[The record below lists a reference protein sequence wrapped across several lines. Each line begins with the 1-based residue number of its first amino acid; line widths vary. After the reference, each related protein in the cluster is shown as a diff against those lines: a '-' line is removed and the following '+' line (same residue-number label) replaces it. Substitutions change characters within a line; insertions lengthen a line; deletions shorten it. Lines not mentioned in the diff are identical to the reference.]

1 MPLSRRRFLT
11 TAALATL
18 GFPALVRARNL
29 NSRLQVV
36 TVGCDGKGFDDIKEI
51 GSHPG
56 VQYVGFCDIDAGRF
70 GHAAAAYPGVPHH
83 ADFRAMFAQLGEGF
97 DAAVVSTPDHM
108 HALPALTAMRMKK
121 HVYLQKP
128 LAHSIEEARRLR
140 LEAAQHGV
148 RTQMG
153 NQIHS
158 RSEYR
163 TAVRLIQEGRIG
175 KVRATHSWLT
185 NKGNGY
191 TKLTTR
197 PAAGPVPP
205 GLAWDLWL
213 GVAAARPYAPTVYHP
228 FNWRDWLD
236 FGNGTLGDFGCHLLD
251 PIFTALKLGAPTHV
265 QAESTGLN
273 PETWCEQETVHWTF
287 PATPFTAA
295 EGVTVHWYDGGR
307 LPDPALAHLP
317 PGRSLPTN
325 GSIFVGEQGSLVL
338 PHVGMPALYPE
349 ETFGLNLS
357 PGELSR
363 RQRRLDAGEKDDR
376 AVAAIKPSDHR
387 NHYHDWVDAAMQGH
401 ETTANFAYA
410 GPLTEAV
417 LLGTVAARFSGQRL
431 KWDAPGLRIANHA
444 GADAFVRKAYRDGWK
459 P

>member
-1 MPLSRRRFLT
+1 MSLTRRRFLT
-11 TAALATL
+11 TAAVATL

-36 TVGCDGKGFDDIKEI
+36 AIGCDGKGFDDIKEI
-51 GSHPG
+51 GTHPA
-56 VQYVGFCDIDAGRF
+56 VRFVGFCDVDAGRF
-70 GHAAAAYPGVPHH
+70 HQADAAYPGIPHH
-83 ADFRAMFAQLGEGF
+83 ADFRAMFARLGEGF
-97 DAAVVSTPDHM
+97 DAAIVSTPDHM
-108 HALPALTAMRMKK
+108 HALPALTAMRLKK

-128 LAHSIEEARRLR
+128 LAHSVEEARWLR
-140 LEAAQHGV
+140 LEATRHGV

-175 KVRATHSWLT
+175 KVTATHSWLT

-197 PAAGPVPP
+197 PTPGPVPP

-213 GVAAARPYAPTVYHP
+213 GTAAARPYAPTVYHP

-236 FGNGTLGDFGCHLLD
+236 FGSGTLGDFGCHLLD
-251 PIFTALKLGAPTHV
+251 PIFTALRLGAPTHV
-265 QAESTGLN
+265 RAESSGVH
-273 PETWCEQETVHWTF
+273 PETWCEQETVRWTF
-287 PATPFTAA
+287 PATPFTVA
-295 EGVTVHWYDGGR
+295 EGVTLHWYDGGR
-307 LPDPALAHLP
+307 VPDLALARMPAGRGLP
-317 PGRSLPTN
+317 AN
-325 GSIFVGEQGSLVL
+325 GSIIVGEQGSLVL

-349 ETFGLNLS
+349 ETFGVNLS
-357 PGELSR
+357 PGELAR
-363 RQRRLDAGEKDDR
+363 RRRRLESGETDDR
-376 AVAAIKPSDHR
+376 KIADLRPAGHR
-387 NHYHDWVDAAMQGH
+387 NHYHDWVDAALGGP

-417 LLGTVAARFSGQRL
+417 LLGTIAARFSGEQL
-431 KWDAPGLRIANHA
+431 VWDAPGLRIANHA
-444 GADAFVRKAYRDGWK
+444 AADAFVRKAYRDGWK

>member
-1 MPLSRRRFLT
+1 MNLTRRRFLT
-11 TAALATL
+11 TAAVATL
-18 GFPALVRARNL
+18 GFPALVRARDL

-36 TVGCDGKGFDDIKEI
+36 AVGCDGKGFDDIKEI
-51 GSHPG
+51 GSHRD
-56 VQYVGFCDIDAGRF
+56 VAFVGFCDVDAERF
-70 GHAAAAYPGVPHH
+70 RHADAAFPGVPHH
-83 ADFRAMFAQLGEGF
+83 ADFRAMFAQLGDRF
-97 DAAVVSTPDHM
+97 DAAIVSTPDHM
-108 HALPALTAMRMKK
+108 HALPALTAMRLKK

-128 LAHSIEEARRLR
+128 LAHSVEEARRLR
-140 LEAAQHGV
+140 LEAARHGV

-163 TAVRLIQEGRIG
+163 TAVRLIQDGRIG
-175 KVRATHSWLT
+175 KVTATHSWLT

-191 TKLTTR
+191 TKLATR
-197 PAAGPVPP
+197 PTPGPVPP

-213 GVAAARPYAPTVYHP
+213 GTAAARPYAPNVYHP

-251 PIFTALKLGAPTHV
+251 PIFTALQLGAPTHV
-265 QAESTGLN
+265 EAESTGLHA
-273 PETWCEQETVHWTF
+273 ETWCEQETVRWAF
-287 PATPFTAA
+287 PPTPFTVK
-295 EGVTVHWYDGGR
+295 EGLTAHWYDGGR
-307 LPDPALAHLP
+307 VPDIALARMPAGRALP
-317 PGRSLPTN
+317 PN
-325 GSIFVGEQGSLVL
+325 GSLIIGEQGVLVL

-349 ETFGLNLS
+349 QTFGLNLS
-357 PGELSR
+357 PGELAR
-363 RQRRLDAGEKDDR
+363 RQRRLAAGEKDDR
-376 AVAAIKPSDHR
+376 TIASIQPMDHR
-387 NHYHDWVDAAMQGH
+387 NHYHDWVDAARGGP

-431 KWDAPGLRIANHA
+431 TWDAPGLRIANHA
-444 GADAFVRKAYRDGWK
+444 EADRFVRKPYRDGWQ

>member
-29 NSRLQVV
+29 NSRLQIV

-56 VQYVGFCDIDAGRF
+56 VKYVGFCDIDAGRF
-70 GHAAAAYPGVPHH
+70 GHADTAYPGVPHH

-140 LEAAQHGV
+140 LEAAQFGV

-175 KVRATHSWLT
+175 KVLATHSWLT

-363 RQRRLDAGEKDDR
+363 RQRRLNAGEKDDR
-376 AVAAIKPSDHR
+376 AVAAIKPADHR

-431 KWDAPGLRIANHA
+431 EWDGPGLRIANHA

>member
-83 ADFRAMFAQLGEGF
+83 ADFRAMFAQLGERF

-108 HALPALTAMRMKK
+108 HALPALTAMRMQK

-175 KVRATHSWLT
+175 KVLATHSWLT

-265 QAESTGLN
+265 RAESTGLN

-287 PATPFTAA
+287 PATPFTTA

-376 AVAAIKPSDHR
+376 AVAAIKPADHR

>member
-11 TAALATL
+11 TAALASL

-36 TVGCDGKGFDDIKEI
+36 AVGCDGKGFDDIKEI
-51 GSHPG
+51 GSHPA
-56 VQYVGFCDIDAGRF
+56 VRFVGFCDVDGGRF
-70 GHAAAAYPGVPHH
+70 RHADAAYPGVPHH
-83 ADFRAMFAQLGEGF
+83 ADFRAMYAQLGEGF
-97 DAAVVSTPDHM
+97 DAAIVSTPDHM
-108 HALPALTAMRMKK
+108 HALPALMAMRLKK

-128 LAHSIEEARRLR
+128 LAHSIEEARWLR
-140 LEAAQHGV
+140 LEAAKHGV

-175 KVRATHSWLT
+175 KVTATHSWLT

-191 TKLTTR
+191 TQRRTR
-197 PAAGPVPP
+197 PDAGPVPA

-213 GVAAARPYAPTVYHP
+213 GVAAARPYAPAVYHP
-228 FNWRDWLD
+228 FNWRDWQD
-236 FGNGTLGDFGCHLLD
+236 FGSGTLGDFGCHLLD
-251 PIFTALKLGAPTHV
+251 PIFTALQLTAPLHV
-265 QAESTGLN
+265 QAESTGVHA
-273 PETWCEQETVHWTF
+273 ETWCEQETVRWAF

-295 EGVTVHWYDGGR
+295 AGVTLHWYDGGR
-307 LPDPALAHLP
+307 APDLAWARMPA
-317 PGRSLPTN
+317 GRALPTN
-325 GSIFVGEQGSLVL
+325 GSLIVGEKGTLVL

-357 PGELSR
+357 PGELAR
-363 RQRRLDAGEKDDR
+363 RQRRLATGEKDDR
-376 AVAAIKPSDHR
+376 RVADLKPLDHR
-387 NHYHDWVDAAMQGH
+387 NHYHDWVDAALHGR

-417 LLGTVAARFSGQRL
+417 LLGTVAARFGGQRL
-431 KWDAPGLRIANHA
+431 EWDAPGLRIPNHA
-444 GADAFVRKAYRDGWK
+444 AADGFVRKAYRDGWK

>member
-175 KVRATHSWLT
+175 KVLATHSWLT

-295 EGVTVHWYDGGR
+295 KGVTVHWYDGGR

-363 RQRRLDAGEKDDR
+363 HQRRLDAGEKDDR
-376 AVAAIKPSDHR
+376 AVAAIKPADHR